1 VASVPSSP
9 SNSSRTRRRRVGV
22 ASTSLLAVSTL
33 GLLAGLTGTAQ
44 AATAVDLGSARGFA
58 VLSGS
63 GITIAATGG
72 STSWG
77 DIGTQP
83 DSAEPPVETTGAENL
98 TLEGT
103 DLTGEAVMPD
113 AKRDLGAA
121 YDTAVG
127 EPPSDTTN
135 YAEFTE
141 GTRLVAGVYN
151 ATSSMQLTGSLTLDA
166 EGDPDAVFIFQAD
179 STLVLASD
187 VEVLL
192 VGDAQA
198 CNVFWQVGSSATLG
212 TGSHLAGT
220 VLADTS
226 ITLTPGASVEGR
238 LLARGGAVSLDE
250 NVLTQPGC
258 ATDGGT
264 PPVTTPPVATP
275 PVTTPPGATP
285 PDTTPPGATPPVTT
299 PPGATPP
306 AGTPPVATPR
316 VTTPAADRTAGRTTY
331 DQVGRVPVGSV
342 DTGDGSTS

>member
-1 VASVPSSP
+1 MASVPP
-9 SNSSRTRRRRVGV
+9 SLPTSSRTRRRAGV
-22 ASTSLLAVSTL
+22 ASTGLLAVSTL
-33 GLLAGLTGTAQ
+33 GMLAGLTGTAQ
-44 AATAVDLGSARGFA
+44 AATAVDLGSADGFA

-83 DSAEPPVETTGAENL
+83 DSAAPPVATTGTSNL
-98 TLEGT
+98 TLAGT
-103 DLTGEAVMPD
+103 DLTGDPVMPD
-113 AKRDLGAA
+113 AKTDLGAA
-121 YDTAVG
+121 YDTAAG
-127 EPPSDTTN
+127 ETPTDTTN
-135 YAEFTE
+135 HAVFTE
-141 GTRLVAGVYN
+141 GERLVAGVYN

-166 EGDPDAVFIFQAD
+166 QGDPDAVFIFQAD

-187 VEVLL
+187 VSVLL
-192 VGDAQA
+192 AGEAQA

-212 TGSHLAGT
+212 TDSHLVGT

-238 LLARGGAVSLDE
+238 LLARGGAVELDE

-258 ATDGGT
+258 ETDDGTPPVTTPPVTTPPVTTPPVTT

-275 PVTTPPGATP
+275 TG
-285 PDTTPPGATPPVTT
+285 
-299 PPGATPP
+299 TPP
-306 AGTPPVATPR
+306 AATPTGTPPAATPR
-316 VTTPAADRTAGRTTY
+316 AGTPAPGRSDDRTTY
-331 DQVGRVPVGSV
+331 DQIGRVPVGSV